1 MVEKARRILDATHCC
16 LIQADKGRGPK
27 LVWWIDSRNPRVRE
41 MTVLTGDAGL
51 IVIVVVLVRVLIRVV
66 LADGNLDALAGKA
79 FA

>member
-1 MVEKARRILDATHCC
+1 MAEKARRILDATHRC
-16 LIQADKGRGPK
+16 LIQVGKGHGAK
-27 LVWWIDSRNPRVRE
+27 LVWWFDSRNPRVRE
-41 MTVLTGDAGL
+41 MTVLTSDAGL